1 MPNPTGN
8 SRITFRQMSMEME
21 REKEEQKRDKF
32 RNITVS
38 HTDCFSYIA
47 NPKES
52 EKKVQEPKAMGGK
65 KIKIRYGIKKAAGI
79 DLRFFLIGK
88 TVLRK
93 NAVSF
98 IIFWYSILKE
108 NL

>member
-79 DLRFFLIGK
+79 ELRFFD
-88 TVLRK
+88 RK
-93 NAVSF
+93 NGVEKERG
-98 IIFWYSILKE
+98 ILY
-108 NL
+108 NILVFHT

>member
-32 RNITVS
+32 RNVTVS
-38 HTDCFSYIA
+38 YTDSFSYIA

-52 EKKVQEPKAMGGK
+52 EKKVQEPKAMGVK
-65 KIKIRYGIKKAAGI
+65 KIRYGIKKAAGI
-79 DLRFFLIGK
+79 DPRFFD
-88 TVLRK
+88 RK
-93 NAVSF
+93 NGVEKERG
-98 IIFWYSILKE
+98 ILY
-108 NL
+108 NILVFHT

>member
-32 RNITVS
+32 RNVTVS
-38 HTDCFSYIA
+38 YTDSFSYIA

-52 EKKVQEPKAMGGK
+52 EKKVQEPKAMGVK
-65 KIKIRYGIKKAAGI
+65 KIRYGIKKAAGI